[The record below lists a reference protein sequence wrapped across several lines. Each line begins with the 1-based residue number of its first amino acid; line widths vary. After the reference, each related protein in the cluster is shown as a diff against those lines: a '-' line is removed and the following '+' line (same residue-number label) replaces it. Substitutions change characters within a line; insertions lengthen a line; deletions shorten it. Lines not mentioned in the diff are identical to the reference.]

1 MELQLF
7 IDRLKEGQVETFA
20 AELCPQAI
28 GLEDAGISFT
38 GKVGLEGTA
47 YIAVDHLIIKL
58 QAHAIV
64 KVPCSICN
72 EETGIKIQVSNF
84 YHTEPVSAIAG
95 SVFDFT
101 HLLREDILLQV
112 PQFTECHQG
121 KCPER
126 ELIKKY
132 IKKESVQPA
141 PESPGPVHFPF
152 SNL

>member
-7 IDRLKEGQVETFA
+7 IDRLKEGQVETFSEELS
-20 AELCPQAI
+20 AEAV
-28 GLEDAGISFT
+28 GLEDAGISFA

-58 QAHAIV
+58 QAHATV

-72 EETGIKIQVSNF
+72 EETDIQIQVPNF

-132 IKKESVQPA
+132 IKKESVRTA
-141 PESPGPVHFPF
+141 PENPGPVHFPF